1 MIVHVSAPERVE
13 SFAEYID
20 RLLIGIGET
29 NSSAA
34 RKTGVHVSLISKWR
48 LGQTLPS
55 VDRAR
60 QFADGLGVPRLVVM
74 IKAGLLEPADAQI
87 DPLYL
92 GLAELDALA
101 RSVDEGERRTLRAH
115 VRLLVDGTR
124 RKLEDLR
131 AAKPG
136 TGRAK
141 AS

>member
-1 MIVHVSAPERVE
+1 MIVHVSASTEGE

-20 RLLIGIGET
+20 RLLVGLGET

-34 RKTGVHVSLISKWR
+34 RRTNLHVSLISKWR

-55 VDRAR
+55 IDRAR
-60 QFADGLGVPRLVVM
+60 QFADGMGIPRLVVM

-92 GLAELDALA
+92 ELVELDSLA
-101 RSVDEGERRTLRAH
+101 RNVDEGERRTLRAH

-124 RKLEDLR
+124 RKLEGI
-131 AAKPG
+131 AAARPG
-136 TGRAK
+136 TGRK

>member
-1 MIVHVSAPERVE
+1 MIVHVSAPAGPE
-13 SFAEYID
+13 SFADYVN
-20 RLLIGIGET
+20 RLLVALGES
-29 NSSAA
+29 NSSAS

-55 VDRAR
+55 IERAR
-60 QFADGLGVPRLVVM
+60 QFADGMGVPRLVVM
-74 IKAGLLEPADAQI
+74 IKAGLLEPADAQL

-92 GLAELDALA
+92 ELAELDWIA
-101 RSVDEGERRTLRAH
+101 REISDTERRTLRAH

-124 RKLEDLR
+124 MKLEGMR

-136 TGRAK
+136 KGRSK